1 MNREK
6 RGWVSLALKT
16 NALILA
22 ITFVLAAGLTT
33 IAYYVNSERVDR
45 YFKQTTSQAAAAV
58 AYAYRVYRGDDK
70 CRNHRDFVKVSCNDG
85 RHQVNGKKNSQRAKR
100 HPVVVRTQAMRPGQG
115 PGHIL
120 NVS

>member
-1 MNREK
+1 MNGKK

-22 ITFVLAAGLTT
+22 ITFVLAAGLTA

-58 AYAYRVYRGDDK
+58 AAFMDGDY
-70 CRNHRDFVKVSCNDG
+70 VG
-85 RHQVNGKKNSQRAKR
+85 RLREEIGSDQFQQIRSAAVEAEDESSIISWL
-100 HPVVVRTQAMRPGQG
+100 M
-115 PGHIL
+115 
-120 NVS
+120 